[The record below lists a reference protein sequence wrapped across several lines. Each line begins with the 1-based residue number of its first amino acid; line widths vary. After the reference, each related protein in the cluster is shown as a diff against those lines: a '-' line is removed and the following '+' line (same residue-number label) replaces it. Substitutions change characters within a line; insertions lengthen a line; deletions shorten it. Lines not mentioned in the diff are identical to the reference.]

1 MTTRSRTIIRES
13 ADKTTRRKL
22 RRVKFGDVVVYG
34 EEPDPESVR
43 QSVEQS
49 TEALRAL
56 LHAIT
61 TPGIK
66 LQEKKGVPLFSA
78 ASGEPGV
85 FIRKL
90 DGRTEKGRLVNGEFK
105 PLE

>member
-66 LQEKKGVPLFSA
+66 LQEKKDVPLFHA
-78 ASGEPGV
+78 TAEPGV
-85 FIRKL
+85 IVRKL
-90 DGRTEKGRLVNGEFK
+90 NGRIEKGRIVNGEFK